1 MYLAVFGV
9 RQSVDQRVVNAWSLG
24 QKNGQCGE
32 KWGDLGD
39 ISPCSHHA
47 DDGEWSPCSHPEGN
61 VHDGDLSDADL
72 GRDLLLVAVASQRS
86 DVHFLGLG
94 TEFFF
99 VFENSLNDRVVAAG
113 DDGDGYNVVSNAGS
127 QNVGLI
133 VHRLNQSIQKYL
145 VT

>member
-1 MYLAVFGV
+1 MIL
-9 RQSVDQRVVNAWSLG
+9 
-24 QKNGQCGE
+24 E
-32 KWGDLGD
+32 T
-39 ISPCSHHA
+39 SPHVPHHA

-72 GRDLLLVAVASQRS
+72 GRDMLLVAVASQRS

-113 DDGDGYNVVSNAGS
+113 DDGDGHDVVGNAGS
-127 QNVGLI
+127 QNVGLV
-133 VHRLNQSIQKYL
+133 VHRLNQSIQKC
-145 VT
+145 V